1 MTAATERTGAN
12 DAESYELAEC
22 WRCGGPCWQY
32 KGSVHGWTCTAC
44 IGRYLDESEARW
56 HAKSQKARDRLLRNL
71 RNTAHDHING
81 SNATAW
87 SPVHAAHDRR
97 RDGGLAAGRA
107 VSASISDNRVAALA
121 S

>member
-1 MTAATERTGAN
+1 MSTVTAQIGAS
-12 DAESYELAEC
+12 DELPEC

-44 IGRYLDESEARW
+44 IERYLDESEARW
-56 HAKSQKARDRLLRNL
+56 HAKSQKARDRVIRSVRNM
-71 RNTAHDHING
+71 THDHNASSNTSAPG
-81 SNATAW
+81 S
-87 SPVHAAHDRR
+87 AAHDRR

-107 VSASISDNRVAALA
+107 VSASIADNRASALA